1 MKSTLAPVP
10 VSEDSD
16 AEDGEAVATN
26 ENLVKVSVEVD
37 EAEFEE
43 AVDDAFRRIAREV
56 RIPGFR
62 PGKAP
67 RKILESRIGIAA
79 GREEA
84 MREAL
89 PEYYS
94 RAVRELDVDVIAP
107 PEIDVTEGQEGGAV
121 AFDAVVEIRP
131 EVRVFGYEELTV
143 EIPAPT
149 VAEAD
154 IDEEVDRLRSTF
166 GSLETVDR
174 PIIDGDHVT
183 MNIAT
188 TQGGEPLDGLTAD
201 GYVYEVGQGAIVP
214 EIDGNLHG
222 KKVGDVVEFEAE
234 YPDPDAD
241 EDDLNFRILVKE
253 VQQTVLPEVDD
264 EWAAEASEFETVAE
278 IRADFENRLAMS
290 KLLQANMALR
300 EKTAE
305 AVGALVHID
314 IPEALLSA
322 EMEQRLQEMAMRLS
336 QQGID
341 PEQFFASQDRNA
353 LTAELRETAEQSARV
368 DLALR
373 AIATA
378 EELEPTDEDLEA
390 EFETIATQLEQDVEA
405 VRHEFEHHRGLGPI
419 RSDLKKRSALEW
431 VLERCEI
438 IDEDGNPVD
447 RDDLEFPTEDS
458 AESAAAEEDST
469 ESDTETAEAP
479 DSELEKDTD

>member
-10 VSEDSD
+10 VSEDAD
-16 AEDGEAVATN
+16 AEDGEAAAN

-43 AVDDAFRRIAREV
+43 AVDGAFRRIAREV

-67 RKILESRIGIAA
+67 RKILEARIGIAVA
-79 GREEA
+79 REEA
-84 MREAL
+84 LREAV
-89 PEYYS
+89 PEYYA

-107 PEIDVTEGQEGGAV
+107 PDLDITDGHESGPVL
-121 AFDAVVEIRP
+121 FDAVVEIRP
-131 EVRVFGYEELTV
+131 EIRVFGYADLTV

-149 VAEAD
+149 VSDAD
-154 IDEEVDRLRSTF
+154 IDEQVDRLRSTF

-188 TQGGEPLDGLTAD
+188 TQSGEPLDGLTAD
-201 GYVYEVGQGAIVP
+201 GYVYEVGKRAIVP
-214 EIDGNLHG
+214 EIDENLHG
-222 KKVGDVVEFEAE
+222 KKPGDVVEFEAA

-241 EDDLNFRILVKE
+241 EDDLAFRILVKE
-253 VQQTVLPEVDD
+253 VQQTVLPDVDD
-264 EWAAEASEFETVAE
+264 DWAAEASEFETVDE
-278 IRADFENRLAMS
+278 LRADFEKRLAMS
-290 KLLQANMALR
+290 KRLQANMALR

-305 AVGALVHID
+305 AVAALVHID
-314 IPEALLSA
+314 IPEALLSG
-322 EMEQRLQEMAMRLS
+322 EMEQRLQEMAMRLA

-341 PEQFFASQDRNA
+341 PEQFFASQDRTA
-353 LTAELRETAEQSARV
+353 LTAELREAAEQAARV

-373 AIATA
+373 AIAAA
-378 EELEPTDEDLEA
+378 EELEPTDEDIEA
-390 EFETIATQLEQDVEA
+390 EIASIAAQWEQDVEA
-405 VRHEFEHHRGLGPI
+405 VRHEFEHHRGLGTI
-419 RSDLKKRSALEW
+419 RSDLSKRSALEW

-458 AESAAAEEDST
+458 SESAAAEEGSA

-479 DSELEKDTD
+479 DAEKDTD

>member
-1 MKSTLAPVP
+1 MP

-16 AEDGEAVATN
+16 AEDGDAAAN

-67 RKILESRIGIAA
+67 RKILESRIGIAVA
-79 GREEA
+79 REEA
-84 MREAL
+84 LREAL
-89 PEYYS
+89 PEYYV
-94 RAVRELDVDVIAP
+94 RAVRELDLDVIAP
-107 PEIDVTEGQEGGAV
+107 PDIDITDGHESGPIL
-121 AFDAVVEIRP
+121 FDAVVETRP

-154 IDEEVDRLRSTF
+154 IDEQVERLRATF

-188 TQGGEPLDGLTAD
+188 TQGGEPLEGLTAD
-201 GYVYEVGQGAIVP
+201 GYVYEVGKGAIVP
-214 EIDGNLHG
+214 EIDENLHG
-222 KKVGDVVEFEAE
+222 KKPGDVVEFEAD

-241 EDDLNFRILVKE
+241 EDDLQFRILVKE
-253 VQQTVLPEVDD
+253 VQQTVLPDVDD
-264 EWAAEASEFETVAE
+264 EWAAEASEFETVE
-278 IRADFENRLAMS
+278 ELRADFEQRLAMS
-290 KLLQANMALR
+290 KRMQANMALR

-305 AVGALVHID
+305 AVATLVHID
-314 IPEALLSA
+314 IPEALLSG
-322 EMEQRLQEMAMRLS
+322 EMEQRLQEMAMRLA

-373 AIATA
+373 AIAAA
-378 EELEPTDEDLEA
+378 EELDPTDEDLEA
-390 EFETIATQLEQDVEA
+390 EFVSIAAQLEQDVET
-405 VRHEFEHHRGLGPI
+405 VRHEFEHHRGLGTI
-419 RSDLKKRSALEW
+419 RSDLRKRSALEW

-447 RDDLEFPTEDS
+447 RGDLEFPTEDS
-458 AESAAAEEDST
+458 DESAAAEEDST

>member
-1 MKSTLAPVP
+1 
-10 VSEDSD
+10 
-16 AEDGEAVATN
+16 
-26 ENLVKVSVEVD
+26 VKD
-37 EAEFEE
+37 
-43 AVDDAFRRIAREV
+43 
-56 RIPGFR
+56 
-62 PGKAP
+62 
-67 RKILESRIGIAA
+67 
-79 GREEA
+79 
-84 MREAL
+84 
-89 PEYYS
+89 
-94 RAVRELDVDVIAP
+94 
-107 PEIDVTEGQEGGAV
+107 
-121 AFDAVVEIRP
+121 
-131 EVRVFGYEELTV
+131 
-143 EIPAPT
+143 
-149 VAEAD
+149 
-154 IDEEVDRLRSTF
+154 
-166 GSLETVDR
+166 
-174 PIIDGDHVT
+174 
-183 MNIAT
+183 
-188 TQGGEPLDGLTAD
+188 
-201 GYVYEVGQGAIVP
+201 
-214 EIDGNLHG
+214 
-222 KKVGDVVEFEAE
+222 
-234 YPDPDAD
+234 
-241 EDDLNFRILVKE
+241 

-278 IRADFENRLAMS
+278 LRADFEKRLAMS

-336 QQGID
+336 QQGLD

-353 LTAELRETAEQSARV
+353 LTAELRDTAEQSARV

-373 AIATA
+373 AIAAA

-405 VRHEFEHHRGLGPI
+405 VRHDFEHHRGLGPI

-458 AESAAAEEDST
+458 AESAAAEEGSA
-469 ESDTETAEAP
+469 ESDTVTAEAP

>member
-10 VSEDSD
+10 VSEDAD
-16 AEDGEAVATN
+16 ADDGEAVAN

-67 RKILESRIGIAA
+67 RKILESRIGIAVA
-79 GREEA
+79 REEA

-89 PEYYS
+89 PEYYA
-94 RAVRELDVDVIAP
+94 RAVRELDVDAIAP
-107 PEIDVTEGQEGGAV
+107 PEIDVTEGHESGPV

-154 IDEEVDRLRSTF
+154 IEEQVDRLRSTF

-174 PIIDGDHVT
+174 PIIDGDNVT

-188 TQGGEPLDGLTAD
+188 TQGGEPIEWLTAD
-201 GYVYEVGQGAIVP
+201 GYVYEVGKGAIVP
-214 EIDGNLHG
+214 EIDENLHG
-222 KKVGDVVEFEAE
+222 KKPGDVVEFEAD
-234 YPDPDAD
+234 YPDPDVD
-241 EDDLNFRILVKE
+241 EDNLRFRILVKE
-253 VQQTVLPEVDD
+253 VQQTVLPDVDD
-264 EWAAEASEFETVAE
+264 EWAAEASEFETVE
-278 IRADFENRLAMS
+278 ELRADFAKRLAMS
-290 KLLQANMALR
+290 KRMQANMALR

-305 AVGALVHID
+305 AIGALVHID
-314 IPEALLSA
+314 IPEALLSG
-322 EMEQRLQEMAMRLS
+322 EMEQRLQEMAMRLA

-353 LTAELRETAEQSARV
+353 LTTELRETAEQSARV

-373 AIATA
+373 AIAAA
-378 EELEPTDEDLEA
+378 EGIEPTDEDLEA
-390 EFETIATQLEQDVEA
+390 EFVSIAAQLEQDVEA
-405 VRHEFEHHRGLGPI
+405 VRHEFEHHRGLGTI
-419 RSDLKKRSALEW
+419 RSDLRKRSALEW

-458 AESAAAEEDST
+458 DESAAAEEDSS
-469 ESDTETAEAP
+469 ESDAETAEAP
-479 DSELEKDTD
+479 DSQLEKDTD

>member
-1 MKSTLAPVP
+1 MP

-16 AEDGEAVATN
+16 AEDGEAAAN
-26 ENLVKVSVEVD
+26 ENMVKLSVEVE

-67 RKILESRIGIAA
+67 RKILESRIGIVAA
-79 GREEA
+79 REEA
-84 MREAL
+84 LREAL
-89 PEYYS
+89 PEYYA

-107 PEIDVTEGQEGGAV
+107 PEIDVTEGHESGPV

-131 EVRVFGYEELTV
+131 EATVTGYDKLTV

-149 VAEAD
+149 VADAD
-154 IDEEVDRLRSTF
+154 IDEQVDQLRSTF
-166 GSLETVDR
+166 GSLETVER

-183 MNIAT
+183 VNIAT
-188 TQGGEPLDGLTAD
+188 TQGGEPLEGLTAD

-214 EIDGNLHG
+214 EIDENLHG
-222 KKVGDVVEFEAE
+222 KKPGDVVEFTAE

-241 EDDLNFRILVKE
+241 EDDLEFRILVKE
-253 VQQTVLPEVDD
+253 VQQTALPDVDD
-264 EWAAEASEFETVAE
+264 EWAAEASEFETVE
-278 IRADFENRLAMS
+278 ELRADFENRLAMS
-290 KLLQANMALR
+290 RRLQANMALR
-300 EKTAE
+300 EKAAE
-305 AVGALVHID
+305 AVGALVDID

-353 LTAELRETAEQSARV
+353 LTAELRAAAEQAARV

-373 AIATA
+373 AIAVAEEIEATD
-378 EELEPTDEDLEA
+378 EELES
-390 EFETIATQLEQDVEA
+390 EFEGIAAQWEQDVEA
-405 VRHEFEHHRGLGPI
+405 VRHEFEHHRGLGTI
-419 RSDLKKRSALEW
+419 RSDLRKRSALEW

-458 AESAAAEEDST
+458 DESAAAEEDSS
-469 ESDTETAEAP
+469 ESDAETAEAP
-479 DSELEKDTD
+479 DSQLEKDTD